1 MYFSRALGGNLGGNY
16 GYFLYSPTSY
26 VNTFIYIYNTHTVG
40 EDMPSEN
47 LPQSKCEL
55 GKSIVIRFDYE

>member
-1 MYFSRALGGNLGGNY
+1 VYFSRALGGNLGGNY

-55 GKSIVIRFDYE
+55 GK